1 MSQSRESVVPLKSTF
16 ESDPDMAELVELFR
30 SELPKRMETLQTS
43 WNEKNWMELRRAAH
57 QLRGASAGYG
67 FAPIGTAAGEVEDQI
82 RGGAFETQLQDVQQK
97 LDELVLLCRRAAS
110 R

>member
-1 MSQSRESVVPLKSTF
+1 
-16 ESDPDMAELVELFR
+16 
-30 SELPKRMETLQTS
+30 
-43 WNEKNWMELRRAAH
+43 
-57 QLRGASAGYG
+57 LRGASAGYG
-67 FAPIGTAAGEVEDQI
+67 FAPIGTVAGEVEDQI